1 MAEARCGTAAAAP
14 VPSLASSN
22 QINRRSTCHPR
33 LPTQPRAIH
42 REHGAPRCPAPAGA
56 AVGTGVGTGGRV
68 CMSLLWRSHAGAPGR
83 TRFGTGASQAADLGG
98 AAHDQSSQNNSPS
111 TPGSAGQ
118 SPPET
123 AARKCGSCKR
133 GGGHQLCYHH
143 RWVREGQAE
152 SRQGEGGGRGDRQK
166 RQGVGGG
173 GVDWLCRTEDT
184 RQSLC
189 LLKGLRKAA
198 GGGGR
203 SLREELIAAHIPPSL
218 LHLSGRFLH
227 FTRMM

>member
-1 MAEARCGTAAAAP
+1 
-14 VPSLASSN
+14 
-22 QINRRSTCHPR
+22 
-33 LPTQPRAIH
+33 
-42 REHGAPRCPAPAGA
+42 
-56 AVGTGVGTGGRV
+56 
-68 CMSLLWRSHAGAPGR
+68 MSLLWRSHAGAPGR

-98 AAHDQSSQNNSPS
+98 AAYDQSSQNNSPS

-133 GGGHQLCYHH
+133 GGSHQLCYHH
-143 RWVREGQAE
+143 RWVKEGQAE

-173 GVDWLCRTEDT
+173 GVDWLCRTEHT

-203 SLREELIAAHIPPSL
+203 SLRGELIAAHIPPSL

-227 FTRMM
+227 FTLQLCAHLPPVHSSVPPPVPCSPLAARAPHPSWHAFLGDLPMEPKEQVPRVPQTPG